1 MDEVKTMS
9 AMQPFHPTR
18 RLSRSELV
26 RDALSALGLSVL
38 AGLAASLV
46 LGALVLLLALF
57 PGSL

>member
-1 MDEVKTMS
+1 MS

-18 RLSRSELV
+18 RLPRSEIV

-57 PGSL
+57 PGPL